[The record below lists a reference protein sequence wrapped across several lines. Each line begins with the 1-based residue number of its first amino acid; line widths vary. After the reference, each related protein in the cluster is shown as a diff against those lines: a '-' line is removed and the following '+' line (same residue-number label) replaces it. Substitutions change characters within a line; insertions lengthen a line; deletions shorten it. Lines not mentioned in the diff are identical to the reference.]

1 MVNDGGEGSEDGG
14 GERGRGV
21 LTAADRTFLSMSAEE
36 REEEY
41 SAPARSQR
49 RRAVADRI
57 ENALLDFPTLARQ
70 VDDATLREVFAPDRG
85 TFEFDGEELAGS
97 EIQPG
102 QFGVPFALWFLLRID
117 LSNDRS
123 TYPPGTMA
131 GLTSTVQ
138 PFLERVERG
147 IELWMNYEHDLTGDV
162 DVDVSVSNLQSS
174 DELVEQLEAAEEPLS
189 GYDRIETISQ
199 LSRTGYSSE
208 EIAELLGESV
218 PDDGGSE

>member
-1 MVNDGGEGSEDGG
+1 MVNDGGEESEDGG

-21 LTAADRTFLSMSAEE
+21 LTTADRTFLSMSADE

-57 ENALLDFPTLARQ
+57 ENAMLDFPLLAERL
-70 VDDATLREVFAPDRG
+70 DDATLREVFAPDRR
-85 TFEFDGEELAGS
+85 TFEIDGEEFPGTKR
-97 EIQPG
+97 QPG
-102 QFGVPFALWFLLRID
+102 QNGVPFALWFLLRID

-123 TYPPGTMA
+123 TYPPGTMV
-131 GLTSTVQ
+131 GLTSTVK

-147 IELWMNYEHDLTGDV
+147 IELWMNHEHDLTGDV

-189 GYDRIETISQ
+189 AFNRIEVISQ
-199 LSRTGYSSE
+199 LSRTGYSTE
-208 EIAELLGESV
+208 EIAEILDEYV
-218 PDDGGSE
+218 PADDGGE

>member
-1 MVNDGGEGSEDGG
+1 MVNDGGEESEDGG

-57 ENALLDFPTLARQ
+57 ENAMLDFPLLAERL
-70 VDDATLREVFAPDRG
+70 DDATLREVFAPDRR
-85 TFEFDGEELAGS
+85 TFEMDGEEFPGT

-102 QFGVPFALWFLLRID
+102 QYGVPFALWFLLRID

-123 TYPPGTMA
+123 TYPPGTMV
-131 GLTSTVQ
+131 GLTSTVK

-147 IELWMNYEHDLTGDV
+147 IELWMNHEHDLTGDV

-174 DELVEQLEAAEEPLS
+174 DELVEQLKAAEEPLS
-189 GYDRIETISQ
+189 AFDRIEVISQ
-199 LSRTGYSSE
+199 LSRTGYSTE
-208 EIAELLGESV
+208 EIAEILDEYV
-218 PDDGGSE
+218 PADDGGE